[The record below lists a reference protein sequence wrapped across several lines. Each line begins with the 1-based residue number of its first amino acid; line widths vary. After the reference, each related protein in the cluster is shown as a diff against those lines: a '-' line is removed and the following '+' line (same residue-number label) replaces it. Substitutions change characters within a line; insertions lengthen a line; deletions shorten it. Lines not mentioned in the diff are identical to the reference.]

1 MWIDKNG
8 NPSPGWI
15 MVNVAEE
22 GEEPRYLKC
31 VNPTPEQYRENGW
44 TWQEPQPPE
53 PQPENPDFAA
63 VKAAFWGY
71 VDDAAAALSEATGAA
86 YTRAD
91 FPTGAF
97 SPELLAW
104 CTQHGMT
111 EEQTGALAVKFYGIA
126 ADLAR
131 LGRNWNELFD
141 EVQK

>member
-1 MWIDKNG
+1 MWKYPNG
-8 NPSPGWI
+8 KAYDGRGIICDGLWWGRPTDEQFRKAGW
-15 MVNVAEE
+15 EW
-22 GEEPRYLKC
+22 EEP
-31 VNPTPEQYRENGW
+31 
-44 TWQEPQPPE
+44 EPV
-53 PQPENPDFAA
+53 PENPDFAA

-111 EEQTGALAVKFYGIA
+111 EEQTGALAVKFCGIA

-141 EVQK
+141 ETQNE